1 MSLLKIDVEKVSQL
15 LIEVSDEIILPRHK
29 KLDLSDIKEKDF
41 GELTTVADM
50 ESESFL
56 SQRLCDLLPGSHVIG
71 EEASYKRNDLF
82 NLLNNDS
89 PVWIIDPI
97 DGTHNFT
104 KGSDIFAVIIA
115 LVISGNTLAGWI
127 YEPISKKI
135 AHGEQGAGAYIN
147 HKKVELVINKS
158 AHKYDGTAANY
169 LYDIV
174 KQDELQ
180 IGEVNKPTC
189 AGHEYIQLLESII
202 SFTAYTRLRPWD
214 HVAGSFLISESGGVS
229 ALVDR
234 REYNSM
240 TTEGNLLSALDYD
253 IWNHIVS
260 LIEKNN

>member
-135 AHGEQGAGAYIN
+135 AHGEQGSGAYIN

-174 KQDELQ
+174 KQD
-180 IGEVNKPTC
+180 
-189 AGHEYIQLLESII
+189 EYIQLLESII